1 MVLIQDKETRP
12 VAVQGRNL
20 MIRLAESA
28 EEIEASQR
36 LRYRVFVEEMAAEAT
51 DARRDSGREFD
62 AYDDFC
68 EHLLVFDLARCTTED
83 GDAAGVVGTYR
94 FMRRAQ
100 ASRAGGFYTA
110 GEYDIAKLEAVDG
123 EILEVGR
130 SCIDAAYRDGAT
142 IALLWKGISAYVFHY
157 DVAYLFGCASL
168 PSVDPDE
175 LAVPLSFLYHNHLA
189 PEDLRVR
196 ALPELYVDM
205 NRLPAESIDQKEAQK
220 ALPPLLKGY
229 LRLGGFVGDG
239 AVVDRDFGTTDVC
252 LILKTDWASDRYRK
266 HYTRDSAV
274 KGGQA
279 KNGGAKDGGADG

>member
-12 VAVQGRNL
+12 VEVRARNL
-20 MIRLAESA
+20 LIRLAESA

-51 DARRDSGREFD
+51 EARRGSGREFD
-62 AYDDFC
+62 SYDDYC
-68 EHLLVFDLARCTTED
+68 EHLLVFDLDRCASD
-83 GDAAGVVGTYR
+83 QGDPAGVIGTYR

-100 ASRAGGFYTA
+100 ADRAGGFYTG
-110 GEYDIAKLEAVDG
+110 GEYDISKLEAVDG

-142 IALLWKGISAYVFHY
+142 IQMLWKGISAYVFHY

-168 PSVDPDE
+168 PSVEPDE
-175 LAVPLSFLYHNHLA
+175 LAVALSFLYHNHLA

-196 ALPELYVDM
+196 ALPELFVEM
-205 NRLPAESIDQKEAQK
+205 NRLPAEEIDKREALK

-266 HYTRDSAV
+266 HYTRDTPA
-274 KGGQA
+274 KGREG
-279 KNGGAKDGGADG
+279 DG

>member
-1 MVLIQDKETRP
+1 MVLTQDKDTRP
-12 VAVQGRNL
+12 VEVRGRNL
-20 MIRLAESA
+20 LIRLAESA
-28 EEIEASQR
+28 SEIEASQR

-51 DARRDSGREFD
+51 AARRDSGREFD
-62 AYDDFC
+62 AYDEFC
-68 EHLLVFDLARCTTED
+68 EHLLVFDLDRCESED
-83 GDAAGVVGTYR
+83 GDAGGVVGTYR
-94 FMRRAQ
+94 FMRRAE
-100 ASRAGGFYTA
+100 AAAAGGFYTS
-110 GEYDIAKLEAVDG
+110 GEYDIAKLERVEG

-130 SCIDAAYRDGAT
+130 SCIDTAYRDGAT
-142 IALLWKGISAYVFHY
+142 IQLLWKGISAYVFHY
-157 DVAYLFGCASL
+157 DVAFLFGCASL
-168 PSVDPDE
+168 PSVEPDD

-205 NRLPAESIDQKEAQK
+205 NRIPAESIDRREAQK

-266 HYTRDSAV
+266 HYTRESQ
-274 KGGQA
+274 G
-279 KNGGAKDGGADG
+279 NGGKGDD

>member
-12 VAVQGRNL
+12 VEVRARNL
-20 MIRLAESA
+20 LIRLAESA

-36 LRYRVFVEEMAAEAT
+36 LRYRIFVEEMGAQPTE
-51 DARRDSGREFD
+51 ARRGSGREFD
-62 AYDDFC
+62 SYDDHC
-68 EHLLVFDLARCTTED
+68 EHLLVFDLDRCAGPE
-83 GDAAGVVGTYR
+83 GDAGGVIGTYR
-94 FMRRAQ
+94 FLRRAQ
-100 ASRAGGFYTA
+100 AARAGGFYTA

-142 IALLWKGISAYVFHY
+142 IQMLWKGISAYVFHY
-157 DVAYLFGCASL
+157 DVIFLFGCASL
-168 PSVDPDE
+168 PSVHPDE

-205 NRLPAESIDQKEAQK
+205 NRIAADSLDRKEAQK

-239 AVVDRDFGTTDVC
+239 AVVDEDFGTTDVC

-266 HYTRDSAV
+266 HYTREASGRA
-274 KGGQA
+274 GS
-279 KNGGAKDGGADG
+279 ADG